1 MAGESE
7 QISQD
12 EIEKLLSQS
21 KSAAG
26 TPSPDTAASV
36 RPSAANA
43 AEDAASGRPYA
54 ASAPEEPPTLGP
66 RQVEALRQ
74 SAQDQTSLTP
84 RPRDSAAVQAG
95 LEAPPSVL
103 GGGGS
108 AAAASRPAGSTG
120 LPASDI
126 EFLFQ
131 QAEQALASVQGPHP
145 TPPGVSPYKLVDF
158 AGAPPSTEIATLDL
172 LRDVELDLKIELG
185 RTHMYLED
193 VLRLSKGAVVPLDRL
208 AGDPVDIYVN
218 GRLIARGEVLILND
232 NFCVRVAELVAGESP
247 AASAS

>member
-21 KSAAG
+21 K
-26 TPSPDTAASV
+26 
-36 RPSAANA
+36 
-43 AEDAASGRPYA
+43 
-54 ASAPEEPPTLGP
+54 ASAPAGSPGQPDSTTPLPGVGLPVEPATFGP
-66 RQVEALRQ
+66 RPSETA
-74 SAQDQTSLTP
+74 SAGATP
-84 RPRDSAAVQAG
+84 D
-95 LEAPPSVL
+95 
-103 GGGGS
+103 GGGAQTATALPPRGK
-108 AAAASRPAGSTG
+108 GGIFGTVGQGG
-120 LPASDI
+120 LPAGDI
-126 EFLFQ
+126 DFLFR
-131 QAEQALASVQGPHP
+131 QAEQALASVQGPLP

-158 AGAPPSTEIATLDL
+158 GGAPASTENATLDL

-185 RTHMYLED
+185 RTNMYLED

-208 AGDPVDIYVN
+208 AGDPVDIIVN

-247 AASAS
+247 AAAEPNR